1 MPLPIPAS
9 QRYRTRALECRA
21 MADRFRVDFARTQML
36 KAAGDFD
43 RIAEEAREREINMGI
58 SHVGRLVR
66 GLHSPR

>member
-1 MPLPIPAS
+1 
-9 QRYRTRALECRA
+9 